1 MIKWVNIIIMGKY
14 IKEMI
19 LEYSTCSIYEDKNN
33 AIVLFFMTGIVLHKS
48 IKLGRKYRNE
58 R

>member
-19 LEYSTCSIYEDKNN
+19 LEHSTCSIYEDKNN